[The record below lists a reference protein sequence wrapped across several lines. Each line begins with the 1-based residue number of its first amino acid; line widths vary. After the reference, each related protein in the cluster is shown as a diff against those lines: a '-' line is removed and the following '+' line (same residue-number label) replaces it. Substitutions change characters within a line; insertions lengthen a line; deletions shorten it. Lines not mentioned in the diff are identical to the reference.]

1 MMIRTL
7 SLVALTL
14 PAVAQEPDQD
24 VVGSVTASVDG
35 EEMTFVVVPPGES
48 PSSESPSSGFERRDG
63 VVDVRI
69 VARPDR
75 TATER
80 TPVLEIGFS
89 VTGMGPTAD
98 ATEATVS
105 YTGPDGETL
114 DTGEGAAEV
123 SLTAYGMEEDEVT
136 ASGNFSSQ
144 LRADDEGLA
153 DLAIE
158 GDFQASLRQVD
169 FGETD

>member
-1 MMIRTL
+1 M
-7 SLVALTL
+7 
-14 PAVAQEPDQD
+14 
-24 VVGSVTASVDG
+24 TASIDG
-35 EEMTFVVVPPGES
+35 EEMTFVVAPLGDT
-48 PSSESPSSGFERRDG
+48 PSSGFERRDG

-75 TATER
+75 TATKR
-80 TPVLEIGFS
+80 TPVLKIAFL

-105 YTGPDGETL
+105 YTGPDSETL
-114 DTGEGAAEV
+114 DTGDGTAEV

-136 ASGNFSSQ
+136 ASGSFSSQ
-144 LRADDEGLA
+144 LRSDQEGLT
-153 DLAIE
+153 DLATE
-158 GDFQASLRQVD
+158 GDFQASLRQAD